1 MHYYGPNRSNAN
13 GNSDVIG

>member
-1 MHYYGPNRSNAN
+1 MHYYGTNRSNAN